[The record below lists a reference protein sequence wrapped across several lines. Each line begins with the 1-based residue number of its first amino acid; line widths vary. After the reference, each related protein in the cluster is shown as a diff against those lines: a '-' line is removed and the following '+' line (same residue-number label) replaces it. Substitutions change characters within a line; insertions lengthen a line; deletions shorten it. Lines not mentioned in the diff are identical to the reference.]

1 MTARYLADKSALA
14 RLPNYEVAE
23 QLQPR
28 IALSL
33 VATCPIVDFEVLY
46 SARNA
51 TEYEQISAERLQ
63 FPQVLIAPEDTNRS
77 LEVQGLLARKGRHRL
92 PIADLLIA
100 AAAEVNDLVVL
111 HYDADFDRIAEVTGQ
126 ATEWVVRQGS
136 VP

>member
-63 FPQVLIAPEDTNRS
+63 FPQVLIDPEVTNRS

-92 PIADLLIA
+92 PI
-100 AAAEVNDLVVL
+100 
-111 HYDADFDRIAEVTGQ
+111 
-126 ATEWVVRQGS
+126 S
-136 VP
+136 